1 MWYEDIHIYKNQ
13 VHNKRLNEDKLIQ
26 AYEELKLYCKFH
38 NQELVSFPK
47 LLEKVEQI
55 RLSTKHN
62 FDESMQIVL
71 NDLMPYRY
79 SY

>member
-1 MWYEDIHIYKNQ
+1 MKYTDGNLL
-13 VHNKRLNEDKLIQ
+13 HNKQLIEEKLIQ

-38 NQELVSFPK
+38 DQELISLQDFMNT
-47 LLEKVEQI
+47 VERV
-55 RLSTKHN
+55 RLSTVHN
-62 FDESMQIVL
+62 FDESLQIVL

>member
-1 MWYEDIHIYKNQ
+1 MNYNLF
-13 VHNKRLNEDKLIQ
+13 NKQSLNEDKFLQ

-38 NQELVSFPK
+38 DQELISLQK
-47 LLEKVEQI
+47 LIEMVEQV
-55 RLSTKHN
+55 RLSTVHN
-62 FDESMQIVL
+62 FEESIQVVL